1 MTRQLL
7 IALTAS
13 AALAAPM
20 AAQAQS
26 TGTSTANVGGLVE
39 KACDIGS
46 PSTTTL
52 EIGDLTGADGRL
64 LPALA
69 GSQQITTAIEGAWC
83 NTPSIMKLDGV
94 PMGLT
99 DVPTYGT
106 PAGFSRLLTYNATLT
121 GWPAPLVYRP
131 MTNTTAPETD
141 AAGAREASLLLAI
154 SNLAPL
160 NAGGTAEAPTNVLE
174 AGAYTGSVTVS
185 VTVQ

>member
-1 MTRQLL
+1 MTRNLL

-13 AALAAPM
+13 AALAAPV

-26 TGTSTANVGGLVE
+26 SGEVTANIGGEVV
-39 KACDIGS
+39 KACDMGS
-46 PSTTTL
+46 PTTATL
-52 EIGDLTGADGRL
+52 EIGDLTGSDGRL

-69 GSQQITTAIEGAWC
+69 GSQTFSTTIEGAWC
-83 NTPSIMKLDGV
+83 NTPSTLKLDGV

-99 DVPTYGT
+99 VVPAYGA

-131 MTNTTAPETD
+131 MPGGTAPTTD
-141 AAGAREASLLLAI
+141 ADGARAETLLLAI

-160 NAGGTAEAPTNVLE
+160 DGTGAAEAPTNVLE
-174 AGAYTGSVTVS
+174 AGAYAGSVTVS
-185 VTVQ
+185 VSVQ